1 MSRFE
6 MRLVD
11 LKAVK
16 ERNSIAFLRM
26 EFLDILKYG
35 PTFGGRV
42 RYARDGVEQKS
53 GFPMDLG
60 KGIFIATLEDDELN
74 GISRDELEES
84 LREAAAE
91 IIEIVRRDNIPRTLQ
106 TLLAYEDYLEYDEG
120 GSEPPHLLRCFK
132 GTNLQFPHQVP
143 DIFEIAQDLSALS
156 REHYR
161 VESYGASYPNDDKP
175 ETEWRECSFRH
186 CNGTSDAPRQEV
198 LDEAL
203 EEASRK
209 AVETL
214 IDRRSETLQLL
225 QEALSLKA
233 YDHLAYDARHSHPPN
248 FLKCQVTAPERPR
261 RECEIFKIAEDLSA
275 ATGKAYRVAAYG
287 GTYLGDKGF
296 DEAWTHF
303 TLKVVN
309 IGTGGN
315 HS

>member
-6 MRLVD
+6 MRLVA

-132 GTNLQFPHQVP
+132 GTNLQFPHQAP

-175 ETEWRECSFRH
+175 ETAWHECSFRH
-186 CNGTSDAPRQEV
+186 CNGTPALPPKV
-198 LDEAL
+198 LA
-203 EEASRK
+203 EASQK
-209 AVETL
+209 AVATL
-214 IDRRSETLQLL
+214 IHRRSETPPLL
-225 QEALSLKA
+225 QTLLKDYA
-233 YDHLAYDARHSHPPN
+233 HLAYDARHSHPPN
-248 FLKCQVTAPERPR
+248 FLKCQVTAPEHPR
-261 RECEIFKIAEDLSA
+261 HEREIFEIAEALSA
-275 ATGKAYRVAAYG
+275 ATGKTYRVAAYG
-287 GTYLGDKGF
+287 GTHLDDKGF

-303 TLKVVN
+303 ALKVVN
-309 IGTGGN
+309 VGT
-315 HS
+315 

>member
-26 EFLDILKYG
+26 EFLDIRKYG

-60 KGIFIATLEDDELN
+60 KGIFIATLEDEELN

-91 IIEIVRRDNIPRTLQ
+91 IMEIFRRHNTPRALQ
-106 TLLAYEDYLEYDEG
+106 RLLAFYDDFEYDEG
-120 GSEPPHLLRCFK
+120 GSEPPNLLR
-132 GTNLQFPHQVP
+132 GRVMASQFPQDAQHLF
-143 DIFEIAQDLSALS
+143 DIT
-156 REHYR
+156 REFSNLTREPYR

-175 ETEWRECSFRH
+175 DTAWRECSLQH
-186 CNGTSDAPRQEV
+186 CNGTPAALPPKV
-198 LDEAL
+198 LA
-203 EEASRK
+203 EASQK
-209 AVETL
+209 AVATL
-214 IDRRSETLQLL
+214 IHRRSETPPLL
-225 QEALSLKA
+225 QTLLKDYA
-233 YDHLAYDARHSHPPN
+233 HLAYDARHSHPPN
-248 FLKCQVTAPERPR
+248 FLKCRVTAPEHPR
-261 RECEIFKIAEDLSA
+261 HEREIFEIADALST

-303 TLKVVN
+303 ALKVVN
-309 IGTGGN
+309 VGT
-315 HS
+315 

>member
-26 EFLDILKYG
+26 EFLDIRKYG

-91 IIEIVRRDNIPRTLQ
+91 IMEIVRRDNIPRTLQ

-132 GTNLQFPHQVP
+132 GTNLQFPHQAP

-161 VESYGASYPNDDKP
+161 VESYGAIYPHDDKP
-175 ETEWRECSFRH
+175 ETAWHECSLRH
-186 CNGTSDAPRQEV
+186 CNGTPAALPPKV
-198 LDEAL
+198 LA
-203 EEASRK
+203 EASQK
-209 AVETL
+209 AVATL
-214 IDRRSETLQLL
+214 IHRRSETPPLL
-225 QEALSLKA
+225 QTLLKDYA
-233 YDHLAYDARHSHPPN
+233 HLAYDARHSHPPN
-248 FLKCQVTAPERPR
+248 FLKCRVTAPEHPR
-261 RECEIFKIAEDLSA
+261 HEREIFEIADALST

-303 TLKVVN
+303 ALKVVN
-309 IGTGGN
+309 VGT
-315 HS
+315 

>member
-6 MRLVD
+6 MQTTD
-11 LKAVK
+11 LKGLK
-16 ERNSIAFLRM
+16 ERFSIQLLRV
-26 EFLDILKYG
+26 EVLEIPQYPSSPLV
-35 PTFGGRV
+35 RV
-42 RYARDGVEQKS
+42 RYARDGVEQRG
-53 GFPMDLG
+53 GFSMDLG

-91 IIEIVRRDNIPRTLQ
+91 IMEIVRRDNIPRTLQ

-161 VESYGASYPNDDKP
+161 VESYGAIYPHDDKP
-175 ETEWRECSFRH
+175 DTEWRECSLRH
-186 CNGTSDAPRQEV
+186 CNGTPATLPPKV
-198 LDEAL
+198 LA
-203 EEASRK
+203 EASQK
-209 AVETL
+209 AVATL
-214 IDRRSETLQLL
+214 IHRRNETPPLL
-225 QEALSLKA
+225 QTLLKD
-233 YDHLAYDARHSHPPN
+233 YVHLAYDARHSHPPN
-248 FLKCQVTAPERPR
+248 FLKCRVTAPEHPR
-261 RECEIFKIAEDLSA
+261 HEREIFEIADALST

-296 DEAWTHF
+296 DEAWTYF
-303 TLKVVN
+303 ALKVVN
-309 IGTGGN
+309 VGT
-315 HS
+315 

>member
-132 GTNLQFPHQVP
+132 GTNLQFPHQAP

-161 VESYGASYPNDDKP
+161 VESFGASYPHDDKP
-175 ETEWRECSFRH
+175 ETEWRECAFRATGRH
-186 CNGTSDAPRQEV
+186 CNGAPAALPPKV
-198 LDEAL
+198 LA
-203 EEASRK
+203 EASRK
-209 AVETL
+209 AVATL
-214 IDRRSETLQLL
+214 NRRRSETPPLL
-225 QEALSLKA
+225 QTLLKDYA
-233 YDHLAYDARHSHPPN
+233 HLAYDARHSHPPN
-248 FLKCQVTAPERPR
+248 FLKCQVTAPEHPR
-261 RECEIFKIAEDLSA
+261 HEREIFEIADALSA
-275 ATGKAYRVAAYG
+275 ATGKTYRVAAYG
-287 GTYLGDKGF
+287 CTYLDDKGF

-303 TLKVVN
+303 ALKVVN
-309 IGTGGN
+309 VGT
-315 HS
+315 

>member
-132 GTNLQFPHQVP
+132 GTNLQFPHQAP

-156 REHYR
+156 RAHYR

-175 ETEWRECSFRH
+175 ETAWRECSFRATGRH
-186 CNGTSDAPRQEV
+186 CNGAPAALPPKV
-198 LDEAL
+198 LA
-203 EEASRK
+203 EASQK
-209 AVETL
+209 AVATL
-214 IDRRSETLQLL
+214 IHRRSETPPLL
-225 QEALSLKA
+225 QTLLKDYA
-233 YDHLAYDARHSHPPN
+233 HLAYDARHSHPPN
-248 FLKCQVTAPERPR
+248 FLKCQITAPEHPR
-261 RECEIFKIAEDLSA
+261 HEREIFEIADALSA

-287 GTYLGDKGF
+287 GTHLDDKGF

-303 TLKVVN
+303 ALKVVN
-309 IGTGGN
+309 VGT
-315 HS
+315 

>member
-175 ETEWRECSFRH
+175 ETEWHECSFRH
-186 CNGTSDAPRQEV
+186 CNGAPAALPPKV
-198 LDEAL
+198 LA
-203 EEASRK
+203 EASQK
-209 AVETL
+209 AVATL
-214 IDRRSETLQLL
+214 IHRRSETPPLL
-225 QEALSLKA
+225 QTLLKDYA
-233 YDHLAYDARHSHPPN
+233 HLAYDARHSHPPN
-248 FLKCQVTAPERPR
+248 FLKCQVTAPEHPR
-261 RECEIFKIAEDLSA
+261 HEREIFEIAEALS
-275 ATGKAYRVAAYG
+275 TETDKAYRVAAYG
-287 GTYLGDKGF
+287 GTHLGDKGF

-309 IGTGGN
+309 VGT
-315 HS
+315 